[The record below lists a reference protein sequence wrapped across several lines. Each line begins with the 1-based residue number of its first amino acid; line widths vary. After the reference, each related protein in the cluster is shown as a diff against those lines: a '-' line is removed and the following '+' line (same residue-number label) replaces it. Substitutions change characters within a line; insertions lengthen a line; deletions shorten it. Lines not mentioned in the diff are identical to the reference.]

1 MLLIDRGDFCSLTSG
16 GNHGVLH
23 SGARYVTRDPHAAAE
38 CARENRILKKVAPFC
53 VEQCGG
59 TFLALNEADLV
70 YSEEF
75 EKACRNCEVPAVEL
89 TPMELIEKEPQAA
102 DAWRSFAVEDGSIDP
117 FQLIFM
123 NVLAARRAGALA
135 WNHTALIGMTVVDGR
150 VVSARLR
157 SRRHAEDLVVKP
169 ELVVNCTGACVAEV
183 AGMASLRAEVG
194 LDAGAMI
201 VANGRSVSGLVNR
214 LRPPADGD
222 IIVPNAT
229 TMILGTTSRKLTS
242 PEPPTPTAEEIDL
255 LMREAAALV
264 PSIAG
269 ARLIRAYCGI
279 RPLAGATGRGV
290 AREAVVVDHAMDG
303 VDNLISVFG
312 GKLTTYRAMAE
323 RASDLVGVKL
333 GRRSTCRTHLEEM
346 AAARQKRKGV
356 ELCTCERVTQA
367 EVEATV
373 AGGDCL
379 TLGDLMRRTR
389 VGMGYCQ
396 GLECSLSCAEAMG
409 GEMVTLLSDFE
420 KQRWRG
426 VQPVVR
432 GDQLRQEYFRRCCT
446 RSHGLE
452 GRR

>member
-1 MLLIDRGDFCSLTSG
+1 MLLIDRGDFCSMTSG

-23 SGARYVTRDPHAAAE
+23 SGARYVCRDPHAAAE
-38 CARENRILKKVAPFC
+38 CARENRILKRIASSC

-59 TFLALNEADLV
+59 TFLALNEADLA
-70 YSEEF
+70 YSEAF
-75 EKACRNCEVPAVEL
+75 EKACMSCAVPAAEL
-89 TPMELIEKEPQAA
+89 TPMELREKEPQAA
-102 DAWRSFAVEDGSIDP
+102 DAWRALAVEDGSIDP
-117 FQLIFM
+117 FQLTFM
-123 NVLAARRAGALA
+123 NVLAARQAGALA
-135 WNHTALIGMTVVDGR
+135 WNHAALIGMTVSDGR

-157 SRRHAEDLVVKP
+157 SRRHTEDVIVKP
-169 ELVVNCTGACVAEV
+169 ELVVNCAGACAAEV
-183 AGMASLRAEVG
+183 AGTASLQAEVG

-201 VANGRSVSGLVNR
+201 VANGRSVNGLVNR

-229 TMILGTTSRKLTS
+229 TMILGTTSRRLTS
-242 PEPPTPTAEEIDL
+242 PEPPIPTAEEIDL
-255 LMREAAALV
+255 LLREAAAMV
-264 PSIAG
+264 PSIAD

-279 RPLAGATGRGV
+279 RPLAGATGRGA
-290 AREAVVVDHAMDG
+290 ARGAVVVDHTKDG

-323 RASDLVGVKL
+323 QASDLVGAKL
-333 GRRSTCRTHLEEM
+333 GRSSACRTHLEEM
-346 AAARQKRKGV
+346 TAARQKCKGV
-356 ELCTCERVTQA
+356 ELCTCEHVTQA

-389 VGMGYCQ
+389 LGMGYCQ
-396 GLECSLSCAEAMG
+396 GLDCSLSAAEAMG
-409 GEMVTLLSDFE
+409 GDMVTLLSDFE

-432 GDQLRQEYFRRCCT
+432 GDQLRQEYYRRCCT